1 MLVCENLIRLETSM
15 EELLKYSDRADHAAM
30 TF

>member
-1 MLVCENLIRLETSM
+1 MLVCENLIRLEAST
-15 EELLKYSDRADHAAM
+15 EELLKYIDGADHAAM